1 MCDEPVYFIKI
12 KEGYDREWAKRSIK
26 PNSIEVRALLQKQI
40 FIVQDNTSTSTCSL
54 HEIHKVFVEIDRNLS
69 LDTTNIYGVSLVFG
83 KWKIY
88 LAVNQKQFEQFACCT
103 MFHKQTFSFTL
114 FLSEIFC

>member
-12 KEGYDREWAKRSIK
+12 KKGYGREWAKRSIK
-26 PNSIEVRALLQKQI
+26 PYSTEVRALLQKKI
-40 FIVQDNTSTSTCSL
+40 VTVQDNTSTNTCSL
-54 HEIHKVFVEIDRNLS
+54 HKIHKAFVEIDRNLS
-69 LDTTNIYGVSLVFG
+69 IDTTNIYGVSLVFG

-103 MFHKQTFSFTL
+103 MFYKQTFSFTL
-114 FLSEIFC
+114 FLSEIFY